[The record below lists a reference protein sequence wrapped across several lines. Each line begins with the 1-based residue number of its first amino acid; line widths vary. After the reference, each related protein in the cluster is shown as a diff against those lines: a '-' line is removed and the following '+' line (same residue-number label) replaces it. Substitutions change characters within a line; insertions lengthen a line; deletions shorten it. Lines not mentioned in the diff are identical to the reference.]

1 MLLEPTWISHTD
13 SIEVWEENY
22 FSFWQDIILDALGSK
37 QGRPQVEA
45 PLYRILPLTHG
56 IPITITICRK
66 IIYHLTFPQ
75 QDLNLP
81 FLCRAAITRQIQ
93 TPR

>member
-1 MLLEPTWISHTD
+1 MLLEATWISHTD
-13 SIEVWEENY
+13 SIEFWEENY

-45 PLYRILPLTHG
+45 PLYRFLPLTHG
-56 IPITITICRK
+56 IPITTTICRK
-66 IIYHLTFPQ
+66 IIYRLTFPQ

-93 TPR
+93 PPG